1 MLADD
6 QESQSVDQSSEHNQ
20 QVQINGKDLANS
32 IKSPHFGDKVRAGVV
47 PIPLEQNNTNNSKN
61 DDVYKEQ

>member
-20 QVQINGKDLANS
+20 NQVQSGKELANS
-32 IKSPHFGDKVRAGVV
+32 IKSPHFGDKARAGVV
-47 PIPLEQNNTNNSKN
+47 PIPLEQNKNNTSKH
-61 DDVYKEQ
+61 DDV

>member
-20 QVQINGKDLANS
+20 QQVQKGSESLANS
-32 IKSPHFGDKVRAGVV
+32 IKSPHFGDRARAGVV
-47 PIPLEQNNTNNSKN
+47 PIPLEQNNSSKN
-61 DDVYKEQ
+61 DDV